1 MSDYNLTGFTLIAF
15 LLLAGCTGEPVKEI
29 NAEPEILELLKQQ
42 QNAWNQGD
50 IDSFMAVYDNTE
62 ELSFVTSGGLLKGYE
77 ALRLRY
83 HDSYPNKDR
92 MGKLNFDILEYK
104 QLDNEHAVVIGQWV
118 LVREDDMPQGY
129 FTLLWERKED
139 GWKIIYDHTS

>member
-1 MSDYNLTGFTLIAF
+1 MLELKSSVF
-15 LLLAGCTGEPVKEI
+15 LLITLFMAAGCESESESKASAEPV
-29 NAEPEILELLKQQ
+29 ILELLKQQ
-42 QNAWNQGD
+42 QNAWNHGD
-50 IDSFMAVYDNTE
+50 IDSFMEVYAQTE

-77 ALRLRY
+77 ALRSRY

-92 MGKLNFDILEYK
+92 MGKLNFDILEYR
-104 QLDNEHAVVIGQWV
+104 QLDDMHAVVIGQWV

-129 FTLLWERKED
+129 FTLLWERKAD